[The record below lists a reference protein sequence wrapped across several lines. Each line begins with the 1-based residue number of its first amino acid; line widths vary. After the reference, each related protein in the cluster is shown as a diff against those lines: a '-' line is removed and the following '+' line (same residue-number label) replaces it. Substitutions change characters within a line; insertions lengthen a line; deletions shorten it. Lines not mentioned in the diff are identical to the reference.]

1 MLLIP
6 ESCKRQ
12 TAYMIFYED
21 LLSCL
26 PPSFSK
32 FSSSPPLSHC
42 FFCLVSFVE
51 CVIVPR
57 LHVHSSDLYCSEL
70 ITQWYQK
77 FILQRSTI
85 TLPFNNYSKAEITF
99 LLIRFKKTS
108 FKFSLWNTKNTDRNH
123 VWAKDT
129 YTHTTHRKINIR
141 KS

>member
-6 ESCKRQ
+6 ESCKKQ
-12 TAYMIFYED
+12 AAYTIFYED

-32 FSSSPPLSHC
+32 SSSSLPLSHC
-42 FFCLVSFVE
+42 FFCLASFVE
-51 CVIVPR
+51 CVIVPH
-57 LHVHSSDLYCSEL
+57 LHAHSSDLYCSEL

-99 LLIRFKKTS
+99 LLIRFKNTS

-129 YTHTTHRKINIR
+129 YTHTTHWTINIR
-141 KS
+141 KG